1 MQLIDASKKKT
12 KKLSIDYCNKIR
24 NIFDADKIFNTL
36 EMFGK
41 CIKCS
46 LL

>member
-1 MQLIDASKKKT
+1 MQLIDASKKIKE
-12 KKLSIDYCNKIR
+12 LSIDYCNKIR
-24 NIFDADKIFNTL
+24 NIFDAGKICKTL